1 MKKSVG
7 FRPEHVIIR
16 LTMKCILYVNVPR
29 VGMGKDIVGCSVAEV
44 SSEAFSVEERK
55 FFHTQ
60 DIAGVREGS
69 PCTEA

>member
-1 MKKSVG
+1 
-7 FRPEHVIIR
+7 
-16 LTMKCILYVNVPR
+16 
-29 VGMGKDIVGCSVAEV
+29 MGKDIVGCSVAEV